1 MSVTPLTSNHV
12 NYLIWRYL
20 QESGHG
26 DAAVKL
32 QRDWNQDPQSL
43 PFAPHI
49 KTHALVRLVQK
60 GLQYYEIER
69 SLHQDGDHFLSKA
82 FFTSD
87 ARRATSSPRRD
98 VSQDESIGHPP
109 GSPRA
114 RKHGREPSTANGMH
128 APPPSSAPATK
139 KARRSNSGIMAAI
152 ESATTNG
159 DSMDLDRNGF
169 AQHEPPEPI
178 SPDSPAEEGQM
189 AADGGGM
196 DVIDDAPEPD
206 DSRMTLTDGPSVGV
220 QSDKPTEL
228 GPETSVLVVPH
239 RNVLH
244 AAWNPTDPQLLA
256 VAGDALCRIWSFTK
270 SPDAPH
276 ERPNP
281 GYQAI
286 DIMELDHDSSVTAM
300 SWSPDGKVLAVAT
313 KYEDGERNGEV
324 SLWDKDGRSI
334 DNLPAAQ
341 DYLLALSW
349 SPTGTYLL
357 GLTSSGSAASMVQ
370 VWQLLTSYTFPA
382 IPLDHVAI
390 GATWTDEHRFLVCG
404 HSLVARFLVESENEL
419 THKVHD
425 DPDLMRTW
433 TYTRYDPITKMVAIA
448 AEDSGHLA
456 LVAIHDQDWDHSCI
470 KAHNA
475 GITAMTFQPETR
487 STPYSPTFPRRLATS
502 SLDGDV
508 RIWDVTN
515 PFVEL
520 QRLNFGR
527 TNPPMAISF
536 DPDGHLIAAAN
547 TNRAL
552 IWNVET
558 GGVPKARWRGEPTS
572 THSGLGYVSKRED
585 SNGGMIMDGDSG
597 IGEEEDRCTHSLDW
611 SSDGAKLAY
620 ATGTQQVI
628 CSAEEEHLCGVGLVH
643 LQLYIW
649 CILRKR
655 SSKVRSY
662 LSDM

>member
-1 MSVTPLTSNHV
+1 
-12 NYLIWRYL
+12 
-20 QESGHG
+20 
-26 DAAVKL
+26 
-32 QRDWNQDPQSL
+32 
-43 PFAPHI
+43 
-49 KTHALVRLVQK
+49 
-60 GLQYYEIER
+60 
-69 SLHQDGDHFLSKA
+69 
-82 FFTSD
+82 
-87 ARRATSSPRRD
+87 
-98 VSQDESIGHPP
+98 
-109 GSPRA
+109 
-114 RKHGREPSTANGMH
+114 
-128 APPPSSAPATK
+128 
-139 KARRSNSGIMAAI
+139 
-152 ESATTNG
+152 
-159 DSMDLDRNGF
+159 
-169 AQHEPPEPI
+169 
-178 SPDSPAEEGQM
+178 M

-620 ATGTQQVI
+620 ATGTQVRSESVHRRPWRELADTAPDFYHEPEIWIQAGANLGPRGP
-628 CSAEEEHLCGVGLVH
+628 SAFMMSKRS
-643 LQLYIW
+643 Y
-649 CILRKR
+649 ILRLYRLCRHR
-655 SSKVRSY
+655 SLFQQQLRVATPDAYRSLAIRNTERCSVTRVLRSRPRWLLKVIRSLWTWDTLIVSKSSAARKKSIFAA
-662 LSDM
+662 SG